1 MTQSWLNRLFPHQGR
16 APRMEATDYASTIP
30 SPQRPNPQRNQGL
43 DPLIPPTDPPSRRP
57 RLRHL
62 ALPTVMV
69 LVALVAGGATRTYR
83 LVQTTWAVLP
93 ESEEALTYER
103 DGTITMISADG
114 AILQKLGPASRETT
128 SYDDIPEH
136 LVAAFVASEDQRFYE
151 HRGVDY
157 RGITRA
163 ALANLR
169 RRDVVEGASTIT
181 QQLARIVYLSQERS
195 VQRKAREVLM
205 AHKLEQDLSKSQIME
220 RYLNLVYL
228 GSGAYGVA
236 DAAWIYFGKTLEQLT
251 VAEAALIAGMAPAP
265 SLYSP
270 EVNPEAARAQ
280 RDRVI
285 RRMLSTGAIT
295 ATEAD
300 VALADDVAVT
310 PNEPKFLYSEFPYF
324 TIYIE
329 KQLEQLLTPEQ
340 LAAGGLTVETT
351 LNVGWQRKAEA
362 TVEQAIE
369 RYSGWQ
375 GIEQV
380 ALVAVDPRNGEI
392 KAMVGGNDFNES
404 QFNRVTQAQRQ
415 PGSTFKTFLY
425 TTAIAAGFSPY
436 KSYVDARYVV
446 DGYEPKNY
454 GDSFSGDVDLLKAL
468 RNSIN
473 IVAVK
478 LIVDVGFDP
487 VIEVSQRMGIQSPLL
502 GTYSLAL
509 GASEVNL
516 LELTSAYGTLANKG
530 RHVPT
535 HGIRRVLNSQGEVL
549 YETDSSQKA
558 NQAIDADT
566 AAIMTWMLRG
576 VVEGGTGSNAYIGRP
591 VAGKTGT
598 SEQNRD
604 LWFIGYIPQLATG
617 VWMGNDDSSPSN
629 GASSTSAAIWRMF
642 MSQITDD
649 IPVEQFPE
657 VPRLGGREATV
668 EAQPI
673 KPGRVVADR
682 SSSSTD
688 AEGTPSNRRSRPAAQ
703 SQSSEGSGSGDAAPS
718 RSQGEA
724 GGSTRGSSAPVA
736 NPPSNR
742 RSDSDPRTQPAANPP
757 AAAPAPVSAPAPVD
771 AAPAPVAA
779 PAPAPAPAPP
789 PPVAAPAP
797 APPPPVAAPAPAP
810 APPAPIS
817 APPPLSPSGG
827 GEASE

>member
-1 MTQSWLNRLFPHQGR
+1 M
-16 APRMEATDYASTIP
+16 
-30 SPQRPNPQRNQGL
+30 
-43 DPLIPPTDPPSRRP
+43 
-57 RLRHL
+57 
-62 ALPTVMV
+62 VMV
-69 LVALVAGGATRTYR
+69 VTALAAGGGTRTYR
-83 LVQTTWAVLP
+83 LVQATWAELP
-93 ESEEALTYER
+93 ASEDALTYQR

-114 AILQKLGPASRETT
+114 VILQKLGPASRETT
-128 SYDDIPEH
+128 RYDDLPDH
-136 LVAAFVASEDQRFYE
+136 LVAAFVASEDQRFYD

-169 RRDVVEGASTIT
+169 QRDVVEGASTIT

-205 AHKLEQDLSKSQIME
+205 AHKLEQDLAKSQIME

-236 DAAWIYFGKTLEQLT
+236 DAAWIYFGKPLEQLT
-251 VAEAALIAGMAPAP
+251 VADAALIAGLAPAP

-270 EVNPEAARAQ
+270 EVNPDAARAQ

-285 RRMLSTGAIT
+285 RRMLDTGAISE
-295 ATEAD
+295 TEAET
-300 VALADDVAVT
+300 ALATSIEVT

-324 TIYIE
+324 TIYVE
-329 KQLEQLLTPEQ
+329 KQLEQLLTPAQ

-351 LNVGWQRKAEA
+351 LNVSWQRKAED

-436 KSYVDARYVV
+436 KTYSDTRYVV

-454 GDSFSGDVDLLKAL
+454 GGTFSGEVDLLRAL

-487 VIEVSQRMGIQSPLL
+487 VIEVSRKMGIESPLL

-530 RHVPT
+530 RHVPS
-535 HGIRRVLNSQGEVL
+535 HGIRRVLNSRGEVL
-549 YETDSSQKA
+549 YETDASQQA
-558 NQAIDADT
+558 VQAIDEDT
-566 AAIMTWMLRG
+566 ASIMTWMLRS
-576 VVEGGTGSNAYIGRP
+576 VVESGTGRNAYIGRP

-598 SEQNRD
+598 SEKNRD

-617 VWMGNDDSSPSN
+617 VWMGNDDSSPSS
-629 GASSTSAAIWRMF
+629 GASTTSAAIWHMF

-649 IPVEQFPE
+649 IPVAQFPE
-657 VPRLGGREATV
+657 VPRIGGREATV
-668 EAQPI
+668 EAKPI
-673 KPGRVVADR
+673 KPGRVTADR
-682 SSSSTD
+682 SSSRSDEASTTPSQQGRSSSRPEPSRSQGSSSQGSGNP
-688 AEGTPSNRRSRPAAQ
+688 APSGSEGGSGRSAASTENAPSNRRS
-703 SQSSEGSGSGDAAPS
+703 SSPS
-718 RSQGEA
+718 PQP
-724 GGSTRGSSAPVA
+724 SAE
-736 NPPSNR
+736 
-742 RSDSDPRTQPAANPP
+742 PP
-757 AAAPAPVSAPAPVD
+757 AV
-771 AAPAPVAA
+771 APAPVAA
-779 PAPAPAPAPP
+779 PAPIDAPP
-789 PPVAAPAP
+789 PTVAAPAP
-797 APPPPVAAPAPAP
+797 AAPAPVAPPPPAPVAPAP
-810 APPAPIS
+810 APPAPAPAS
-817 APPPLSPSGG
+817 APPPPLSPSGG
-827 GEASE
+827 ETPE